1 MDIGKQQRIIQVE
14 PEPISVPVEAPLQPT
29 FPDVSEPLVV
39 PDFVP
44 EEVPAGA

>member
-14 PEPISVPVEAPLQPT
+14 PEPITTPVEAPIEPL
-29 FPDVSEPLVV
+29 SEPVSL
-39 PDFVP
+39 PER

>member
-14 PEPISVPVEAPLQPT
+14 PEPITAPVEAP
-29 FPDVSEPLVV
+29 VEPLPEPILV
-39 PDFVP
+39 PDR

>member
-14 PEPISVPVEAPLQPT
+14 PEPITAPVEAP
-29 FPDVSEPLVV
+29 VEPLPEPVLV
-39 PDFVP
+39 PDR

>member
-14 PEPISVPVEAPLQPT
+14 PEPITAPVEAPA
-29 FPDVSEPLVV
+29 EPLPAPVRM
-39 PDFVP
+39 PDR

>member
-14 PEPISVPVEAPLQPT
+14 PEPISIPLEAPAEPVA
-29 FPDVSEPLVV
+29 PDL
-39 PDFVP
+39 VP

>member
-14 PEPISVPVEAPLQPT
+14 PEPITAPVEAP
-29 FPDVSEPLVV
+29 VEPLPEPVLV
-39 PDFVP
+39 PER

>member
-14 PEPISVPVEAPLQPT
+14 PEPVTTPVEAP
-29 FPDVSEPLVV
+29 VEPLPEPVLV
-39 PDFVP
+39 PER